1 VSKSS
6 QSDHDH
12 DDPSTG
18 PGRTLSLTGGI
29 EMPLLG
35 LGVWQIPDGP
45 QAEDAVRWALE
56 AGYRHVDTAQAYGN
70 EASVGRALH
79 AAEVPREEVF
89 VTTKF
94 NPGSRD
100 PVREAEGSLK
110 RLGTERLDL
119 YLIHWPQGGPTWAWE
134 GMEAALERGL
144 TRAIGVSN
152 FNLDELAE
160 VIDAGRVPPAV
171 NQVDFSPFSFRRRLL
186 AGCRERGVA
195 LEAYS
200 PLTSGRDL
208 KDPAVAEVA
217 RRAGRTPAQ
226 VMLRWAV
233 QRGIPV
239 IPKSIRRERI
249 VENSRIFDFSIEE
262 GEMERLDRL
271 DRTGATGEAL
281 ENRWWTPIGR
291 ARAVAAR
298 LARPLRG

>member
-1 VSKSS
+1 M
-6 QSDHDH
+6 
-12 DDPSTG
+12 PE
-18 PGRTLSLTGGI
+18 RALSLAGGI

-70 EASVGRALH
+70 EASVGRALR
-79 AAEVPREEVF
+79 AAEVPRDEVF

-94 NPGSRD
+94 YPGARD
-100 PVREAEGSLK
+100 PVREAEGSLE
-110 RLGTERLDL
+110 RLGTDRLDL

-152 FNLDELAE
+152 FNLDELAQ
-160 VIDAGRVPPAV
+160 VIDVGRVPPAV
-171 NQVDFSPFSFRRRLL
+171 NQVDFSPFSFRRSLL

-208 KDPAVAEVA
+208 EDPTVVEVA

-239 IPKSIRRERI
+239 IPKSVRRERI
-249 VENSRIFDFSIEE
+249 VENSRIFDFSLEE
-262 GEMERLDRL
+262 GEMAKLDRL
-271 DRTGATGEAL
+271 DRTGVTGKAL
-281 ENRWWTPIGR
+281 ENRWWTPVGR